1 MRDRGEVARSPEA
14 LRPCQRRVEV
24 HDGVPPASRERDHLA
39 RPLHQV
45 DLAKVLAAESWQ
57 HFVHEFARAARQVQP
72 EACSGAPDQIG
83 ARRVERLAWH
93 RGREEDPP
101 FVAHEECVPR
111 GVAPWILVDERSRAL
126 WARKQPAP
134 HRSVVVLGS
143 RARLADAASCERRQ
157 TIHVFEKAGLA
168 RIGAKVRVED
178 VQCQIRSARSPT
190 LRVGGDEVERNSA
203 GR

>member
-1 MRDRGEVARSPEA
+1 MCMCMCMCEPLCPPEFIFFRAEVLHHRGGCGLVLHHIRKVAQPASAQGMRDRGEVARSPEA

-45 DLAKVLAAESWQ
+45 DLAKALAAESWQ

-111 GVAPWILVDERSRAL
+111 AVAPWILVDERSRAL

-143 RARLADAASCERRQ
+143 RA
-157 TIHVFEKAGLA
+157 
-168 RIGAKVRVED
+168 
-178 VQCQIRSARSPT
+178 
-190 LRVGGDEVERNSA
+190 
-203 GR
+203 